1 MKNQKNS
8 TIAPKGES
16 TAGKG
21 PHFLKAYTREKA
33 EREAVP
39 VVPFPMW
46 VCWKAEQIK
55 DGRISKQG

>member
-1 MKNQKNS
+1 MTNQKNK
-8 TIAPKGES
+8 TIAQTTES
-16 TAGKG
+16 TAGQV
-21 PHFLKAYTREKA
+21 PHFLEAHTREKA

>member
-1 MKNQKNS
+1 MKNQENRD
-8 TIAPKGES
+8 IAQVTGS

-21 PHFLKAYTREKA
+21 PHFLEAHAREKA

-39 VVPFPMW
+39 VVSFPMW

>member
-1 MKNQKNS
+1 MKNHKNS
-8 TIAPKGES
+8 TIAQITGSP
-16 TAGKG
+16 AGNG
-21 PHFLKAYTREKA
+21 PHFLEAYTREKA

-39 VVPFPMW
+39 IVLFPLW